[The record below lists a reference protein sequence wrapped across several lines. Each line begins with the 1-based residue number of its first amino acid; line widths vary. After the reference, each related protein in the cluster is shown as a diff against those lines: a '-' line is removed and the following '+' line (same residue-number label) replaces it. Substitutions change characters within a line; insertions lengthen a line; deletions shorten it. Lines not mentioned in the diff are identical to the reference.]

1 MKLNLLPS
9 SVSKGKQTQTAI
21 VMSALIAVLGIIGA
35 VGMIS
40 ASRNARA
47 DAIREAELAR
57 PRAELA
63 FSTSKYADEVISQ
76 ARVILININLAEAM
90 KNHNTV
96 YPDLYDEVRRYIPAF
111 YRVTSMQ
118 AAPGGAETTVVT
130 LNGVLATFQQ
140 YADLMLALYRIP
152 GAQTVARAGYQN
164 TSPFIPGLTPIDQT
178 GRPIEPGQAPIPDD
192 PLARLDYYIA
202 RGSVSGFTGTGG
214 FGTAPGTR
222 GAMPGE
228 SAVTVSVVIQR
239 NIQTPNPRATLA
251 AIGTAA
257 PPPTGGGFPN
267 APPAAGNAGP
277 AGRAG
282 PAGLGS
288 PPRNPRGQVGEDE

>member
-21 VMSALIAVLGIIGA
+21 VLSALIAVIGIVGA

-40 ASRNARA
+40 ASRNERA
-47 DAIREAELAR
+47 NAINEAENAR

-63 FSTSKYADEVISQ
+63 ASTSKYADEVISQ

-118 AAPGGAETTVVT
+118 ATPGGADTTVVT
-130 LNGVLATFQQ
+130 MNGVLASYQQ

-152 GAQTVARAGYQN
+152 GAQTVSRTGYQY
-164 TSPFIPGLTPIDQT
+164 TSPFVPGLTPVDQT
-178 GRPIEPGQAPIPDD
+178 GRPVAPGQGPIPDD
-192 PLARLDYYIA
+192 PLARLDYFIA
-202 RGSVSGFTGTGG
+202 QGTVTGFTGTGG
-214 FGTAPGTR
+214 FGTGPGVR

-228 SAVTVSVVIQR
+228 SAVTVSVVLQR
-239 NIQTPNPRATLA
+239 NSQTPNPRATLA
-251 AIGTAA
+251 GIGSVA
-257 PPPTGGGFPN
+257 PPAPGGFPG
-267 APPAAGNAGP
+267 APPAGGGVSPAGAPAVP
-277 AGRAG
+277 AGRG
-282 PAGLGS
+282 G
-288 PPRNPRGQVGEDE
+288 PPRDRFDEE